1 MPTAP
6 KRVLCLMD
14 IAGVGR
20 SSLGVVLP
28 VLSACGVQA
37 CPLPP
42 LFLSSHTGGFGD
54 VPRMDTTSLC
64 QQALAHYHQQNVEF
78 DAIYTGYLLGA
89 QQFQLAEAAFAQYP
103 AAYKIVDP
111 VLGDHEK
118 LYSGI
123 QQDSVARMKSL
134 CEKADL
140 ITPNLTECAVLSGLD
155 ASETLAASAPKNLHA
170 LCGEKGALVVT
181 SAPCEDENK
190 MNLLVCRKNQPE
202 VYITVEKVPQNY
214 PGTGDLFTAAL
225 TGLYLQGLGL
235 EQAARKAAAFVGK
248 AVQATYAG
256 GGQPRMGVWFE
267 PFLPLLSS
275 ENPPALN

>member
-6 KRVLCLMD
+6 KRVLCIMD

-42 LFLSSHTGGFGD
+42 LFLSSHTGGFGE
-54 VPRMDTTSLC
+54 VPRVDTTPLC
-64 QQALAHYHQQNVEF
+64 EQALAHYLQQKVDF
-78 DAIYTGYLLGA
+78 DAIYTGYLVGPA
-89 QQFQLAEAAFAQYP
+89 QFALAEAAFAQYP
-103 AAYKIVDP
+103 NAYKIVDP

-123 QQDSVARMKSL
+123 QQDSVSLMKSL

-140 ITPNLTECAVLSGLD
+140 LTPNSTECAVLSGLAPGD
-155 ASETLAASAPKNLHA
+155 TKAAGSAENLRA
-170 LCGEKGALVVT
+170 LQRGKSALVVT
-181 SAPCEDENK
+181 SAPCEAPDTIK
-190 MNLLVCRKNQPE
+190 LIVARQGQPDISILVDK
-202 VYITVEKVPQNY
+202 IPQNY

-225 TGLYLQGLGL
+225 TGLTLQGQSL
-235 EQAARKAAAFVGK
+235 EHAARQAAAFVGS
-248 AVQATYAG
+248 AVQATYKG

-267 PFLPLLSS
+267 PFLSQLFPS
-275 ENPPALN
+275 PPTLF